1 MPASDRL
8 GNAVLEAQTT
18 PLAAF
23 DVSRAERF
31 GSQTHWPFF
40 ARLRQE
46 DPVHFCAS
54 SIHGPYWSITR
65 YADIAA
71 IERDHRA
78 FSSAGNVIIG
88 DVPAEFDAPA
98 FATADPPVHTRE
110 RRAVLPAVS
119 PKRLVTLAP
128 RVRANIGT
136 LLDGLPRHVPFDW
149 VERVSIEL
157 TTQMVALLFDF
168 PWEERKQFAAWCEAV
183 VTTPAPGA
191 IVATWAE
198 RDAMMADYRSR
209 MEQLWHQR
217 TAAGAGEDILSAL
230 AHNSDTVGMIDDPA
244 HLLGTLTLIAGANEA
259 ARGALSGGI
268 VAFDEYPEELEKLR
282 ERPAL
287 MANAASEIV
296 RWQTPISH
304 MRRTATR
311 DVEFC
316 GKHIN
321 KGEKVVLWYCSGNRD
336 EQVFQQADRFQIER
350 PNAARHLAYG
360 FGIHRCLGSHVAELQ
375 VQLLWEEILKRFAKV
390 ELAGEAMCKASNFSS
405 GYEQLSVR
413 IVPW

>member
-1 MPASDRL
+1 MLLHLQRPIHRFIPAK
-8 GNAVLEAQTT
+8 
-18 PLAAF
+18 
-23 DVSRAERF
+23 
-31 GSQTHWPFF
+31 
-40 ARLRQE
+40 
-46 DPVHFCAS
+46 
-54 SIHGPYWSITR
+54 
-65 YADIAA
+65 
-71 IERDHRA
+71 
-78 FSSAGNVIIG
+78 
-88 DVPAEFDAPA
+88 
-98 FATADPPVHTRE
+98 

-128 RVRANIGT
+128 RVRANIGS
-136 LLDGLPRHVPFDW
+136 LLDGLPRHAPFDW
-149 VERVSIEL
+149 VERVSTEL

-198 RDAMMADYRSR
+198 RDAMMADYRNR
-209 MEQLWHQR
+209 VEQLWHQR
-217 TAAGAGEDILSAL
+217 AAAEAGEDILSAL
-230 AHNSDTVGMIDDPA
+230 AHNSGTVGMIDDPA

-311 DVEFC
+311 DLEFC
-316 GKHIN
+316 GKHIS

-336 EQVFQQADRFQIER
+336 EQVFLKADRFQIER

-375 VQLLWEEILKRFAKV
+375 VQLLWEEILKRFV
-390 ELAGEAMCKASNFSS
+390 RIELAGEATCKASNFSS